1 MLDSEKKVI
10 TDYITD
16 ISTKSDGNHSN
27 TSSDTLASV
36 KAALLLTLANST
48 EPIKQ
53 LRILIVRRKRT
64 VDDLL
69 KQADGDW
76 TKSKFA
82 GGNIRV
88 RSPHGVP
95 YIKQLP
101 LREQQSVFSCDQAAL
116 RMVQSVYLSVCHTF
130 WLCFHHRIITKFSG
144 VITNDRSDVHAKD
157 QGHRSKVKVKVREVM
172 TQLSRFRTVTPVWIY
187 IWWWNDA

>member
-16 ISTKSDGNHSN
+16 ISTKSDDNHSN

-36 KAALLLTLANST
+36 KAALLLTLANSS

-130 WLCFHHRIITKFSG
+130 WLCSHHRIITKFSG

-157 QGHRSKVKVKVREVM
+157 QGQRSR
-172 TQLSRFRTVTPVWIY
+172 SRSERSWPNLAVSGL
-187 IWWWNDA
+187 